1 MSMELSPLS
10 MVVATEEG
18 VTPSNNVSAIVV
30 MNPSMEAQR
39 FTPLPTFSASQ
50 DPVDL
55 SNDS

>member
-1 MSMELSPLS
+1 